1 MKKFSEIEYV
11 RPDMVAEQE
20 RIKEYTEALK
30 GVRSYEELRGLFMEE
45 KEREDIWA
53 TMAEVAQV
61 RYTVDTRDSF
71 YEGEVQ
77 FWNETIPMMHLLIQ
91 KAEKVILE
99 SPFIKQFAEE
109 FGDFFV
115 KNMEVGQKL
124 ADDCIV
130 EDLIEEGNLTQQ
142 YSKITANASTKF
154 RGETCNFY
162 GLLKAM
168 QSTDR
173 EMRKEAMTAWG
184 DLYEEISGEL
194 DALYDKMVPL
204 RDKIAKK
211 LGFSSYIEFIYLS
224 YGRYDYTAEDVAK
237 FRAQV
242 KEKIVPLC
250 LELRKEQEKRLGVDK
265 LHYYDEELIFPEG
278 NAVPEGTTAEMVA
291 KAQKMYHEL
300 SKKTGEF
307 FDFMVEHELFDL
319 ETKPGKQTGGYC
331 TFLNTFKAPFIF
343 SNFNGTSVDVDVLTH
358 EAGHAFEAYT
368 AAKQIPFMDMVFP
381 TSEVAEIHSM
391 SMEHFTYPWMEAFF
405 GKKADDYRYAHL
417 MNAMEVIP
425 YMVCVDEFQHKV
437 FENIG
442 MTAKERREVWH
453 QLEQNYMPWRN
464 YDGHKFLEKGGF
476 WMQKQHIFVNP
487 FYYIDY
493 ALAQICAFQFF
504 ERSKKEPE
512 QAWADYYRLCQAGGS
527 KGYFELL
534 EMAGLK
540 NPFADGTVENVVEEL
555 RPYLKR
561 KIKYTI
567 RPVREEDLKKVA
579 EVEAVCFPAAEAAGY
594 EDFIERYQTCQN
606 SFFVAETEE
615 GEIAG
620 FCNGCCADTD
630 YLADALYH
638 DASLHNP
645 DGDYQ
650 MIFGLD
656 VNPKFQKQGIG
667 EALMRHM
674 VKSAGERGKKAVVLT
689 CKDHMIPFYKR
700 IGYEYI
706 ELSDSTHGGAAW
718 HKMMYR
724 LKK

>member
-184 DLYEEISGEL
+184 DLYEDISEEL
-194 DALYDKMVPL
+194 DVLYDKMVPL
-204 RDKIAKK
+204 RDRIAKK
-211 LGFSSYIEFIYLS
+211 LGFTSYIEFIYLS

-242 KEKIVPLC
+242 KESIVPLC
-250 LELRKEQEKRLGVDK
+250 LKLREEQEKRLGVDK

-300 SKKTGEF
+300 SKETGEF

-331 TFLNTFKAPFIF
+331 TFLNSYKAPFIF
-343 SNFNGTSVDVDVLTH
+343 SNFNGTSADVDVLTH

-417 MNAMEVIP
+417 MNAIEVIP

-487 FYYIDY
+487 IYYIDY

-674 VKSAGERGKKAVVLT
+674 IKSAGERGKKAVVLT

>member
-1 MKKFSEIEYV
+1 
-11 RPDMVAEQE
+11 
-20 RIKEYTEALK
+20 
-30 GVRSYEELRGLFMEE
+30 
-45 KEREDIWA
+45 
-53 TMAEVAQV
+53 
-61 RYTVDTRDSF
+61 
-71 YEGEVQ
+71 
-77 FWNETIPMMHLLIQ
+77 
-91 KAEKVILE
+91 
-99 SPFIKQFAEE
+99 
-109 FGDFFV
+109 
-115 KNMEVGQKL
+115 
-124 ADDCIV
+124 
-130 EDLIEEGNLTQQ
+130 
-142 YSKITANASTKF
+142 
-154 RGETCNFY
+154 
-162 GLLKAM
+162 
-168 QSTDR
+168 
-173 EMRKEAMTAWG
+173 
-184 DLYEEISGEL
+184 
-194 DALYDKMVPL
+194 
-204 RDKIAKK
+204 
-211 LGFSSYIEFIYLS
+211 
-224 YGRYDYTAEDVAK
+224 
-237 FRAQV
+237 
-242 KEKIVPLC
+242 
-250 LELRKEQEKRLGVDK
+250 
-265 LHYYDEELIFPEG
+265 
-278 NAVPEGTTAEMVA
+278 
-291 KAQKMYHEL
+291 
-300 SKKTGEF
+300 
-307 FDFMVEHELFDL
+307 
-319 ETKPGKQTGGYC
+319 
-331 TFLNTFKAPFIF
+331 
-343 SNFNGTSVDVDVLTH
+343 
-358 EAGHAFEAYT
+358 
-368 AAKQIPFMDMVFP
+368 
-381 TSEVAEIHSM
+381 
-391 SMEHFTYPWMEAFF
+391 
-405 GKKADDYRYAHL
+405 
-417 MNAMEVIP
+417 
-425 YMVCVDEFQHKV
+425 
-437 FENIG
+437 
-442 MTAKERREVWH
+442 
-453 QLEQNYMPWRN
+453 
-464 YDGHKFLEKGGF
+464 
-476 WMQKQHIFVNP
+476 MQKQHIFVNP

-540 NPFADGTVENVVEEL
+540 NPFADGTVEDVVEGL

-561 KIKYTI
+561 KVKYTI

-706 ELSDSTHGGAAW
+706 ELSDSTHGGAKW

-724 LKK
+724 F

>member
-1 MKKFSEIEYV
+1 M
-11 RPDMVAEQE
+11 
-20 RIKEYTEALK
+20 
-30 GVRSYEELRGLFMEE
+30 
-45 KEREDIWA
+45 
-53 TMAEVAQV
+53 
-61 RYTVDTRDSF
+61 
-71 YEGEVQ
+71 
-77 FWNETIPMMHLLIQ
+77 
-91 KAEKVILE
+91 
-99 SPFIKQFAEE
+99 
-109 FGDFFV
+109 
-115 KNMEVGQKL
+115 
-124 ADDCIV
+124 
-130 EDLIEEGNLTQQ
+130 
-142 YSKITANASTKF
+142 
-154 RGETCNFY
+154 
-162 GLLKAM
+162 
-168 QSTDR
+168 
-173 EMRKEAMTAWG
+173 
-184 DLYEEISGEL
+184 
-194 DALYDKMVPL
+194 
-204 RDKIAKK
+204 
-211 LGFSSYIEFIYLS
+211 
-224 YGRYDYTAEDVAK
+224 
-237 FRAQV
+237 
-242 KEKIVPLC
+242 
-250 LELRKEQEKRLGVDK
+250 DK

-278 NAVPEGTTAEMVA
+278 NAVPEGATAEMVA

-300 SKKTGEF
+300 SKETGEF

-343 SNFNGTSVDVDVLTH
+343 SNFNGTSADVDVLTH

-464 YDGHKFLEKGGF
+464 YDGHKFLEEGGF

-527 KGYFELL
+527 RGYFELL

-540 NPFADGTVENVVEEL
+540 NPFADGTVEDVVEGL

-561 KIKYTI
+561 KVKYTI

>member
-1 MKKFSEIEYV
+1 
-11 RPDMVAEQE
+11 
-20 RIKEYTEALK
+20 
-30 GVRSYEELRGLFMEE
+30 
-45 KEREDIWA
+45 
-53 TMAEVAQV
+53 
-61 RYTVDTRDSF
+61 
-71 YEGEVQ
+71 
-77 FWNETIPMMHLLIQ
+77 
-91 KAEKVILE
+91 
-99 SPFIKQFAEE
+99 
-109 FGDFFV
+109 
-115 KNMEVGQKL
+115 
-124 ADDCIV
+124 
-130 EDLIEEGNLTQQ
+130 
-142 YSKITANASTKF
+142 
-154 RGETCNFY
+154 
-162 GLLKAM
+162 
-168 QSTDR
+168 
-173 EMRKEAMTAWG
+173 
-184 DLYEEISGEL
+184 
-194 DALYDKMVPL
+194 MVPL

-343 SNFNGTSVDVDVLTH
+343 SNFNGTSADVDVLTH

-453 QLEQNYMPWRN
+453 QLERKYMPWRN
-464 YDGHKFLEKGGF
+464 YDGHKFLEEGGF

-540 NPFADGTVENVVEEL
+540 NPFADGTVEDVVEGL

-561 KIKYTI
+561 KVKYTI

-689 CKDHMIPFYKR
+689 CKDHMIQFYKR